1 MNTSIVKVNLIP
13 FLKIEKGELFE
24 EKVVIL
30 VESLIINLE
39 TSGLKIVDK
48 HEIIPKM
55 KSESTPIL
63 KNATFEIETKPANKV
78 LLVTINKEGL
88 LIFGAF
94 VNNKGTRCDEIA
106 KSEFITIDE
115 FNTLFPNIVDN
126 LR

>member
-13 FLKIEKGELFE
+13 LLKIEQGNLFE
-24 EKVVIL
+24 EQIVVL
-30 VESLIINLE
+30 VESIVINLE
-39 TSGLKIVDK
+39 TSGLKIIDK

-55 KSESTPIL
+55 KFESTPIL

-94 VNNKGTRCDEIA
+94 VNNNETRCDEIA
-106 KSEFITIDE
+106 KSEFITVNE
-115 FNTLFPNIVDN
+115 FNTLFPGIVEN